1 MAVLCWL
8 PWLLGAL
15 SLMPSGSH
23 GALEEPRVPLTC
35 LSRPGDINLGLL
47 TGFLYPGGGGP
58 GLCDTSQLYPYTYIS
73 LQYYEAFRSTLE
85 EVNSRSDLLP
95 NVTLGYVIHDTCWN
109 DLAALAK
116 AQLLVPPVGRGQE
129 LEPDTC
135 SPLSSS
141 SSAETSQN
149 STRPSSITSPGY
161 STCQQGASYLPVVG
175 VVDPPSSPEA
185 HLVAPLLGLYE
196 VPVLSTQATSD
207 ELSDE
212 HRYPYFSRLV
222 PTDGMLV
229 STHYLSLFAMMNKI
243 ATPETTP

>member
-1 MAVLCWL
+1 
-8 PWLLGAL
+8 
-15 SLMPSGSH
+15 MP
-23 GALEEPRVPLTC
+23 ATC
-35 LSRPGDINLGLL
+35 LSHPGDINLGLL

-95 NVTLGYVIHDTCWN
+95 NVTLGYVIHDTCWS

-116 AQLLVPPVGRGQE
+116 AQLLVPPVRRGQE
-129 LEPDTC
+129 LEPETC
-135 SPLSSS
+135 RPFPSS
-141 SSAETSQN
+141 SSADTSQDSSN
-149 STRPSSITSPGY
+149 STRPSSPTSPGY
-161 STCQQGASYLPVVG
+161 STCQQGASYTRVVG

-229 STHYLSLFAMMNKI
+229 SMHYMYLSLFLVLSTTT
-243 ATPETTP
+243 TPETTTPESTTHETTIP